1 MAVRKEDVAKD
12 VPVRRT
18 GGGLTAMRDEMN
30 RLFDRFSGS
39 HWPHLGRRRTETW
52 PDALGQ
58 DPFAGFEWPSTRST
72 LGELGR
78 ADLSETD
85 SGYELQV
92 DLPGMSRDEIS
103 VDFSDGMVSISGER
117 SDEREDQR
125 KGYYLSE
132 RSYGSVKRMFRVPES
147 VKIDEIKAEFR
158 DGVLTLRMP
167 KTEEA
172 QKNTRRIDIE

>member
-1 MAVRKEDVAKD
+1 MAKD

-39 HWPHLGRRRTETW
+39 HWPHVGRRRAETW
-52 PDALGQ
+52 PDVLGQ
-58 DPFAGFEWPSTRST
+58 DPFAGLDWPATRST

-85 SGYELQV
+85 SGYELEV
-92 DLPGMSRDEIS
+92 DLPGMSRDDIS

-147 VKIDEIKAEFR
+147 VKTDEIKAEFR

-172 QKNTRRIDIE
+172 QKSTRRIDIE